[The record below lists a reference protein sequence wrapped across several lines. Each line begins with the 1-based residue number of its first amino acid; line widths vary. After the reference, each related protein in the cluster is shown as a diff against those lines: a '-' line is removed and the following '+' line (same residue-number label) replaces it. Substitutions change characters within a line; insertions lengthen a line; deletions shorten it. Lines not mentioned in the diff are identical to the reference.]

1 VSRSAPPDLPDA
13 LPRPVMA
20 FHIGVSGHRSL
31 PGADIDGLR
40 AAAAGLFRAVRTE
53 ALALHAADQAAAIPL
68 YAPAPPLLRCVC
80 GLAEGADSIFAEAAL
95 DEAWQLVAMLPFAP
109 DAFAV
114 DFTGAAL
121 DRYHRL
127 LARADVVCALDGDR
141 DSDHAYADTGDQI
154 VEQSDILLTLW
165 DRRRAQG
172 LGGTGDVVRHALQA
186 GLPVAVLPPS
196 GPPVLTWLGTI
207 ETNVAAMLHAAMLPP
222 ASGDGFPQACFS
234 DRPRGDG
241 WAGTVLRAYDRVVT
255 IGLTPSGPAP
265 PARAA
270 FAPEVAVLDPAFRS
284 ADQLATEYAAR
295 YRAAGLLRYALILPA
310 TLALLVGWYGTGR
323 LQPAGNLVDFVVLVF
338 VVVFSTR
345 GGWEPAQRRFLMYRA
360 LAEYIRNAR
369 ILTPLRAVA
378 QIPGAAAYEARAADW
393 SSWYGRAVIRQ
404 QGIIPACFDAECVAH
419 AATFVRG
426 EAESQVHFLLHRAA
440 RFDAI
445 AGRLRQIGVA
455 LSIAGVAFS
464 AVRAVLLL
472 ADAGPSALRAFNEL
486 ALVLPAMA
494 PVFLGL
500 LSFHEYSKLAT
511 RYRAV
516 AKALNGQ
523 IAALGRAP
531 PHRAAV
537 LPITRR
543 IVEVMLAERNDWR
556 ELMQS
561 RTISAY

>member
-1 VSRSAPPDLPDA
+1 
-13 LPRPVMA
+13 
-20 FHIGVSGHRSL
+20 
-31 PGADIDGLR
+31 
-40 AAAAGLFRAVRTE
+40 
-53 ALALHAADQAAAIPL
+53 
-68 YAPAPPLLRCVC
+68 
-80 GLAEGADSIFAEAAL
+80 
-95 DEAWQLVAMLPFAP
+95 
-109 DAFAV
+109 
-114 DFTGAAL
+114 
-121 DRYHRL
+121 
-127 LARADVVCALDGDR
+127 
-141 DSDHAYADTGDQI
+141 
-154 VEQSDILLTLW
+154 
-165 DRRRAQG
+165 
-172 LGGTGDVVRHALQA
+172 
-186 GLPVAVLPPS
+186 
-196 GPPVLTWLGTI
+196 
-207 ETNVAAMLHAAMLPP
+207 
-222 ASGDGFPQACFS
+222 
-234 DRPRGDG
+234 
-241 WAGTVLRAYDRVVT
+241 
-255 IGLTPSGPAP
+255 
-265 PARAA
+265 
-270 FAPEVAVLDPAFRS
+270 
-284 ADQLATEYAAR
+284 
-295 YRAAGLLRYALILPA
+295 LRYALILPA
-310 TLALLVGWYGTGR
+310 TLASLVGWYGTGW